1 MGHTGFVYH
10 PDYLN
15 HNMGAHHPESPER
28 LQTILARLE
37 GSGSMSQLVRL
48 EPASTDKESV
58 LGWITKVH
66 TPAYLKELQKL
77 SPAGGRVALDAD
89 TSISSGSLN
98 AACVAVAG
106 ALAAADA
113 IMQGKVQNAFCAVR
127 PPGHHAESQHAM
139 GFCLFNNVAITARY
153 LQQQH
158 GLERVAIVDWDVH
171 HGNGTQHTFYE
182 DPSVFF
188 FSTHQYPFYPGT
200 GKADE
205 TGSGRGT
212 GYTMNVPLPAG
223 MGDDEYLKIYNSV
236 LRPALRAYRPDA
248 IIVSAGFD
256 AHRDDP
262 LAGMKV
268 STDGYVALT
277 RVVTEIAGEL
287 CQGRLLSCLEG
298 GYNLNALGASVE
310 GHLRVM
316 AKA

>member
-15 HNMGAHHPESPER
+15 HDMGTHHPESPDR
-28 LQTILARLE
+28 LRSILTRLE
-37 GSGSMSQLVRL
+37 ASGTMPQLVRL
-48 EPASTDKESV
+48 EPDSPDKEWVAS
-58 LGWITKVH
+58 WITKVH
-66 TPAYLKELQKL
+66 APAYLKELQKL
-77 SPAGGRVALDAD
+77 SPAGGRVDLDAD

-106 ALAAADA
+106 ALTAADA
-113 IMQGKVQNAFCAVR
+113 IMEGRVQNAFCAVR
-127 PPGHHAESQHAM
+127 PPGHHAESKHAM

-153 LQQQH
+153 LQQRH

-212 GYTMNVPLPAG
+212 GYTKNVPLPAG
-223 MGDDEYLKIYNSV
+223 MGDIEYLEIFNSV
-236 LRPALRAYRPDA
+236 LRPALKAYRPDVV
-248 IIVSAGFD
+248 IVSAGFD

-262 LAGMKV
+262 LAGMNV
-268 STDGYVALT
+268 TTDGYAALT
-277 RVVTEIAGEL
+277 RVVTEIAGEF

-310 GHLRVM
+310 SHLRVM
-316 AKA
+316 GKT

>member
-10 PDYLN
+10 PDYLT
-15 HNMGAHHPESPER
+15 HNMGTHHPESPER
-28 LQTILARLE
+28 LQAILAKLE

-58 LGWITKVH
+58 ISWITKVH

-106 ALAAADA
+106 TMAAADA

-127 PPGHHAESQHAM
+127 PPGHHAESKHAM

-171 HGNGTQHTFYE
+171 HGNGTQHTLYE

-236 LRPALRAYRPDA
+236 LRPALKAYRPDA

-262 LAGMKV
+262 LAGMNV
-268 STDGYVALT
+268 TTDGYVALT

-316 AKA
+316 ATA

>member
-15 HNMGAHHPESPER
+15 HDMGSHHPESPDR
-28 LQTILARLE
+28 LRAILATLE
-37 GSGSMSQLVRL
+37 ASGSMSQLLRL
-48 EPASTDKESV
+48 EPDSPDKEWVAS
-58 LGWITKVH
+58 WITKVH
-66 TPAYLKELQKL
+66 TAAYLKELQKL
-77 SPAGGRVALDAD
+77 SPAGGRVNLDAD

-106 ALAAADA
+106 ALTAADA
-113 IMQGKVQNAFCAVR
+113 IMEGKVRNAFCAVR
-127 PPGHHAESQHAM
+127 PPGHHAESKHAM

-153 LQQQH
+153 LQERH

-205 TGSGRGT
+205 TGSGRGK
-212 GYTMNVPLPAG
+212 GYTMNIPLPAG
-223 MGDDEYLKIYNSV
+223 TGDAEYLEIFHSV
-236 LRPALRAYRPDA
+236 LRPALKAYRPDMV
-248 IIVSAGFD
+248 IVSAGFD

-262 LAGMKV
+262 LAGMNV
-268 STDGYVALT
+268 TTDGYMALT
-277 RVVTEIAGEL
+277 GVVTEIAGEL

-310 GHLRVM
+310 GHLRVLGN
-316 AKA
+316 A